1 MSQFVRWVIGSQ
13 GDDKKTGG
21 DDKKKD
27 ENPVEIPPVVEEKKI
42 ETPKVEEKVE
52 ENLTPDQIR
61 QRRLQK
67 LQAAKSET
75 ITTPV
80 KETSKPTETEPKKIP
95 KKKDSSPSSAGKK
108 SFSSSP
114 KVFSK
119 SPSVFK
125 PDLMEVES
133 FSPKSPAH
141 LDGSFLKPDEKIIHV
156 TIANTLQIT
165 LQKKKGEEFYL
176 ESLSE
181 TVEEKFFTEDM
192 VEIALVERL
201 AAGFYSEDPLFYL
214 LQCYKRLDAEISKE
228 RNRKDSSFIRISF
241 MEEFRNILLSYF
253 SLILLNDHFF
263 PEKIT
268 KGREGPLKFLPF
280 LLAKIESSHELP
292 SEFLDQLI
300 KKSSKYEIENIF
312 TPILVEL
319 RTIKKKYTM
328 LDNYQPIL
336 HTMIKLT
343 SFHEIVELMVNFPTF
358 ISSEHING
366 NQLENES
373 FLGPFFQLS
382 TYPIEC
388 EPVGTYHFRDVHTL
402 SVKQLQD
409 IKTVLRSEITSFQ
422 NCLHKIVY
430 NFLSKKDSGKGPII
444 KWMARV
450 LDGNKGRAM
459 MNNNINTSSTEGFM
473 SNFCSVM
480 LKLSAPII
488 SNDKN
493 LTNIDTSYCLTNDI
507 INWKDETKMSANG
520 ETVEKL
526 AKELKPKVYS
536 FATECFFFT
545 YRAIQLGPLKTFN
558 NYRNVLASCKEAL
571 ALYDQEKKID
581 PYSEQF
587 KRAENEYMAWVV
599 RRWSCETQL
608 M

>member
-1 MSQFVRWVIGSQ
+1 MSNFVRWVI
-13 GDDKKTGG
+13 GG

-27 ENPVEIPPVVEEKKI
+27 EKKEEKPVETPVVEEKKT
-42 ETPKVEEKVE
+42 ETQKVEEKVE

-67 LQAAKSET
+67 LQASKSET
-75 ITTPV
+75 TTTPV
-80 KETSKPTETEPKKIP
+80 NTTPLKETPIKPIETEPKKIP
-95 KKKDSSPSSAGKK
+95 KKKDSSPSSTGKK

-114 KVFSK
+114 KYSK
-119 SPSVFK
+119 SPSMFK
-125 PDLMEVES
+125 QDLMDVET

-165 LQKKKGEEFYL
+165 LQKKSGDEFYL

-181 TVEEKFFTEDM
+181 TVEEKYFTEDM

-214 LQCYKRLDAEISKE
+214 LQCYKRLDVEISKE

-292 SEFLDQLI
+292 SEFLDHLI

-319 RTIKKKYTM
+319 RNIKKKYTM

-336 HTMIKLT
+336 HILIKLT
-343 SFHEIVELMVNFPTF
+343 SFQEIVELIVNFSNF
-358 ISSEHING
+358 ISSEHVNG

-382 TYPIEC
+382 IIEC
-388 EPVGTYHFRDVHTL
+388 EPVGKYHFRDVHTL

-450 LDGNKGRAM
+450 LEGNKGRAM
-459 MNNNINTSSTEGFM
+459 MNNNVNTSSTEGFM

-488 SNDKN
+488 SNEKN
-493 LTNIDTSYCLTNDI
+493 LKNIDTSYCLTNDI

-526 AKELKPKVYS
+526 AKELKPKAYS

-545 YRAIQLGPLKTFN
+545 YRAIQLGPLKAFN
-558 NYRNVLASCKEAL
+558 TYRNILASCKEAL
-571 ALYDQEKKID
+571 AIYDQEKKID
-581 PYSEQF
+581 PYSPQF
-587 KRAENEYMAWVV
+587 KVAEDKYMEWVV
-599 RRWSCETQL
+599 RRWACETQL
-608 M
+608 L